1 MNAEHPAV
9 SYIKRHSFAELVFE
23 LDKRVDHGLV
33 MKSLRPTGNV
43 IEGYVPSA
51 MLQRSQSEE

>member
-1 MNAEHPAV
+1 LKLAGEFKRRENASLLFPYRKKGTA
-9 SYIKRHSFAELVFE
+9 LV
-23 LDKRVDHGLV
+23 HGLV